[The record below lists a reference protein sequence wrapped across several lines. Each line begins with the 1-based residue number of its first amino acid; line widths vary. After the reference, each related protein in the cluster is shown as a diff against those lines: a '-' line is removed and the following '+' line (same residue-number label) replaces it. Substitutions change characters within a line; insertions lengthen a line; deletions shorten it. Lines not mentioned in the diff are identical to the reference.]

1 MATTGTTPR
10 DLGLAAGERTAPGR
24 AVEIRLLG
32 EFGVLVAAAPVAG
45 RSEVVSAPLEPR
57 AAVAAPGVTA
67 QEAARRGRLVLVP
80 ETAWCRRHAM
90 SLVKLLALAPMRRLH
105 REVVLDALWP
115 ELPLAE
121 VVPRLHKCAHY
132 ARRALGGAGAVVL
145 RGNVVALCPGWD
157 VTVDAEVFRR
167 AGMRALAG
175 LARPGPGV
183 GGPSAAAT
191 VGGDTDWAGSM
202 SGRVVSLDRW
212 VDKASAARA
221 ADAYRGPLLPEDA
234 HEPWTEPDRDQL
246 RQLYLR
252 MLRAAGRWERL
263 LLEDPADE
271 RAHLAIMRR
280 HAARGERVEALR
292 QFDRLAAVLHRELG
306 ATPCEDA
313 LTLRAAVLGV
323 SA

>member
-1 MATTGTTPR
+1 MATTGTNPR
-10 DLGLAAGERTAPGR
+10 GPGLAAGEGTHPGR
-24 AVEIRLLG
+24 AVEIQLLG
-32 EFGVLVAAAPVAG
+32 EFGVLVAAAPVAE
-45 RSEVVSAPLEPR
+45 RSKGAS
-57 AAVAAPGVTA
+57 APGVTA
-67 QEAARRGRLVLVP
+67 HETARRHRLVPVP
-80 ETAWCRRHAM
+80 ETAWCRRHAT
-90 SLVKLLALAPMRRLH
+90 SLVKLLALAPTRRLH

-115 ELPLAE
+115 DLSLAE
-121 VVPRLHKCAHY
+121 AVPRLHKCAHY
-132 ARRALGGAGAVVL
+132 ARRALGGADAVVL

-175 LARPGPGV
+175 LTRPGPGV
-183 GGPSAAAT
+183 GGTGPG
-191 VGGDTDWAGSM
+191 VGGTGEIANGGGDADWAVSL

-212 VDKASAARA
+212 VDKASAGRA

-280 HAARGERVEALR
+280 HAARGERVEVLR
-292 QFDRLAAVLHRELG
+292 QFDRLAAVLHREFG

-313 LTLRAAVLGV
+313 LILRAAVLCA